1 MRVRKKYIRSVV
13 EQLLA
18 TNNIKSAPV
27 PVDKIARALDI
38 EIRKAPAEEKLS
50 GFILRDFNTGKAT
63 IGVNDTQHPN
73 RQRFTIGHELGH
85 YLLHAGHSLHV
96 DENSMAGFKVSWR
109 NAESSE
115 GTDVEEIEANL
126 FAAELLMPAAFL
138 RDDIKPYGTL
148 DLLDEGSLEEALSAL
163 AKKYRVSKQ
172 AITYRLGNL
181 LGNMEYLQL

>member
-1 MRVRKKYIRSVV
+1 MRVRKKYIRSIV

-18 TNNIKSAPV
+18 TNDIRSAPV
-27 PVDKIARALDI
+27 SVEKIARALGV
-38 EIRKAPAEEKLS
+38 EIRKSPAEENLS
-50 GFILRDFNTGKAT
+50 GFILRDGKTGKAT
-63 IGVNDTQHPN
+63 IGVNSAQHRN

-109 NAESSE
+109 NADSSE
-115 GTDVEEIEANL
+115 GTDIEEIEANL

-138 RDDIKPYGTL
+138 REDLKLYGTL
-148 DLLDEGSLEEALSAL
+148 DLLDEDSLDEAFSAL

-181 LGNMEYLQL
+181 LGNLEYLHR